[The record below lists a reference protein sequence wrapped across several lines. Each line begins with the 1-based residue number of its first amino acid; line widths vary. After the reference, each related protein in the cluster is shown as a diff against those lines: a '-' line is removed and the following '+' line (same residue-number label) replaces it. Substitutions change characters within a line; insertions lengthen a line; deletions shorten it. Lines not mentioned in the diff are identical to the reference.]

1 MPLNLIILAAESRF
15 TAAIAT
21 WLTVQF
27 MREIVINGVHIPPG
41 KQIQINISISRLPS
55 HTLID
60 MPVFVFR
67 AKADGPSLL
76 LTAGIHGDEINGIEV
91 LRRLIKEKTL
101 MPDQGT
107 VIAIPLVNVYGFI
120 STSRNLPD
128 GKDLNRC
135 FPGTVGGS
143 LATRL
148 AYMLMSEIVPHIDYG
163 VDFHTGGARISNYPQ
178 IRCTL
183 EDRLPRQMAEA
194 FAAPFTVQSDMI
206 DKSFRKEAFKKG
218 KTILVYEGG
227 ESLRL
232 DEFAINQGIIGV
244 RRLLQHLGMKRKQ
257 EAIQPTILLHQNTW
271 LRAKA
276 SGIFTAFVGYGA
288 QVTRNQ
294 PIANLTDPY
303 GQTQVI
309 LKSPLDGYVIGL
321 NKMPVVNAGD
331 ALVHVG
337 SR

>member
-1 MPLNLIILAAESRF
+1 
-15 TAAIAT
+15 
-21 WLTVQF
+21 
-27 MREIVINGVHIPPG
+27 MREIVINGVNIPPG
-41 KQIQINISISRLPS
+41 KQVQINISISRLPS

-67 AKADGPSLL
+67 AKEDGPCLL

-101 MPDQGT
+101 MPDRGT
-107 VIAIPLVNVYGFI
+107 VIVIPLVNVYGFI

-178 IRCTL
+178 IRCAL
-183 EDRLPRQMAEA
+183 DARLPRQLAEA
-194 FAAPFTVQSDMI
+194 FGAPFTVQSEMI
-206 DKSFRKEAFKKG
+206 DKSFRKEAFRKG

-232 DEFAINQGIIGV
+232 DEFSINQGIIGV
-244 RRLLQHLGMKRKQ
+244 RRLLQYLGMKKKL
-257 EAIQPTILLHQNTW
+257 ELTQPTILLYQNTW

-288 QVTRNQ
+288 RVAKNQ
-294 PIANLTDPY
+294 PVANLTDPY

-309 LKSPLDGYVIGL
+309 LKSPLDGYVIGI

-331 ALVHVG
+331 ALVHLG
-337 SR
+337 SES